1 MFWVSVERRDK
12 WGHPRIWATVTGW
25 PPICQEVRDN
35 FTQEEV
41 VKIHTKRFLEFQDLK
56 RQHSARLKRP
66 IILHCCILA
75 FEPST
80 VINLGNAKWVNAAM
94 QYLGEVLP
102 SKKGTKKAERESYTT
117 DQWFFPMSLNT
128 PAVRTPPPP
137 PPSHTHT
144 PQPPPPPSPSPPPV
158 SCSAEVAAKAA
169 GGRRS

>member
-1 MFWVSVERRDK
+1 MSSPSHPPLTRLPLIRSVVRCERRDK

-41 VKIHTKRFLEFQDLK
+41 VQIHTKRFLEFQDLK

-128 PAVRTPPPP
+128 PAVRTP
-137 PPSHTHT
+137 
-144 PQPPPPPSPSPPPV
+144 SPNALR
-158 SCSAEVAAKAA
+158 CK
-169 GGRRS
+169 GR

>member
-1 MFWVSVERRDK
+1 MSSPSHPPLTRPLLIHVRFVRCERRDK

-41 VKIHTKRFLEFQDLK
+41 VQIHTKRFLEFQDLK

-128 PAVRTPPPP
+128 PAVRPPPFL
-137 PPSHTHT
+137 TLY
-144 PQPPPPPSPSPPPV
+144 
-158 SCSAEVAAKAA
+158 AKVADKATA
-169 GGRRS
+169 DRRS